1 VRPKNYR
8 RIALDAIGLASNPV
22 VLVNGRLT
30 TDFSEAGPLTQRK
43 IRGYRDFEI
52 RDGDSP
58 ILGFHDHPDEMW
70 VSEAHAAVAQH
81 CASQGW
87 LKIQGPASS
96 RSAEADEREE
106 RGNHRG

>member
-1 VRPKNYR
+1 MLFGSAKKRRTAWIPVRPKNYR
-8 RIALDAIGLASNPV
+8 RIALYAIGVAGSPV
-22 VLVNGRLT
+22 VLVNGRPV

-70 VSEAHAAVAQH
+70 VTETHAAVAHH

-87 LKIQGPASS
+87 LKIQGAAS
-96 RSAEADEREE
+96 
-106 RGNHRG
+106 